1 CVFSDMRTIND
12 KFYTRLEYHKMIDNS
27 CVITNTAFKST
38 VKGSLGSKCSLT
50 EVPSW
55 AELEPEATIMNIEK
69 PLFAYFKYP
78 SANNIDPDSPLG
90 VSCFSRA
97 VDLIKEADE
106 QWSQLLWEFES
117 GKRALYV
124 DVLAFKRDEDGKPM
138 LPHKRLY
145 RTLNVTGDVTEG
157 LFEEWTP
164 EFREVSILNGLE
176 EILRRIE
183 FTCGLAYGTI
193 SNANT
198 VDKTATELKISQQRS
213 YSTITDAQKS
223 LKDALD
229 DLLYAMDVW
238 ATLNNLAL
246 RGKYEVSYEFDDSII
261 VDKDLQFQQDMRL
274 VMAKL
279 MSDVEFRMR
288 NFGESK
294 EQAEKMLA
302 MIAPEPKQDS
312 LFGF

>member
-1 CVFSDMRTIND
+1 
-12 KFYTRLEYHKMIDNS
+12 
-27 CVITNTAFKST
+27 
-38 VKGSLGSKCSLT
+38 
-50 EVPSW
+50 
-55 AELEPEATIMNIEK
+55 
-69 PLFAYFKYP
+69 
-78 SANNIDPDSPLG
+78 
-90 VSCFSRA
+90 
-97 VDLIKEADE
+97 
-106 QWSQLLWEFES
+106 
-117 GKRALYV
+117 
-124 DVLAFKRDEDGKPM
+124 
-138 LPHKRLY
+138 
-145 RTLNVTGDVTEG
+145 
-157 LFEEWTP
+157 
-164 EFREVSILNGLE
+164 
-176 EILRRIE
+176 
-183 FTCGLAYGTI
+183 
-193 SNANT
+193 
-198 VDKTATELKISQQRS
+198 LKISQQRS